1 VQRSASIEL
10 GPYQLLE
17 RIGEGGS
24 GQVFRARGP
33 AGTVAVKILGPA
45 SDLDDAARARFRRE
59 IGALGQIVHPNLIG
73 LIDHGIDA
81 ELGPYLVVP
90 LLAGANLRALCGG
103 HALCPEAAL
112 LLLQPIADATAALHA
127 AGYVH
132 RDLKPE
138 NVIAGPDGAV
148 TVIDLGLAWREGMTR
163 HTDTGAA
170 VGSVGYM
177 APEQVEGHA
186 VDARADVWALG
197 VMVYEWIAGKRPF
210 ARARPAEEAAAVLVG
225 ACARLTAADRRAS
238 AELADLVARCLA
250 IDPARRP
257 SAPELVT
264 AIAAMIDWTD
274 DAASERAAVIADP
287 MTYQQRVAPFRVR
300 RLERQA
306 REAIDAGKPF
316 AALAACDRAL
326 AYAPDHAELH
336 ALVAE
341 AERAA
346 GQRPSPSDVSPTA
359 KTEQAPAVA
368 AAPSEPTRKR
378 PPRWPWLVVAAGG
391 IIAGAGVTFALI
403 PDHSPDPWAS
413 QPAAAAANPTVKV
426 TSSIDDRDRELAHDF
441 ISLFGRALDARD
453 GSTTPPP
460 AAGTTPTTA
469 RGWLE
474 LAATQEPAQAAASAR
489 HALALSPDWT
499 DAQIVLCAA
508 LAAAKDDGA
517 LGACEVA
524 LHKKPA
530 DPTLL
535 AARGAAYL
543 HANKPA
549 EAIADLD
556 RVIAVDPDP
565 KWRRLR
571 AHAKTAAG
579 DGSGAAHDLASAC
592 QLGDAAACKEATP

>member
-1 VQRSASIEL
+1 
-10 GPYQLLE
+10 
-17 RIGEGGS
+17 
-24 GQVFRARGP
+24 
-33 AGTVAVKILGPA
+33 
-45 SDLDDAARARFRRE
+45 
-59 IGALGQIVHPNLIG
+59 
-73 LIDHGIDA
+73 
-81 ELGPYLVVP
+81 
-90 LLAGANLRALCGG
+90 
-103 HALCPEAAL
+103 
-112 LLLQPIADATAALHA
+112 
-127 AGYVH
+127 
-132 RDLKPE
+132 
-138 NVIAGPDGAV
+138 
-148 TVIDLGLAWREGMTR
+148 
-163 HTDTGAA
+163 
-170 VGSVGYM
+170 M

-186 VDARADVWALG
+186 VDARAAVWALG

-257 SAPELVT
+257 AAAELV
-264 AIAAMIDWTD
+264 AAVAAMIDWTD
-274 DAASERAAVIADP
+274 DPASERAAVIADP

-306 REAIDAGKPF
+306 REAIDANKPF
-316 AALAACDRAL
+316 AALAACDRGL

-346 GQRPSPSDVSPTA
+346 GQSPRTSDVSPTAKTEGRAPDVSPTAKTEGRAPDVSPTA

-368 AAPSEPTRKR
+368 AAPSEPMRKR

-391 IIAGAGVTFALI
+391 ILAGAGVTFALI

-413 QPAAAAANPTVKV
+413 QPAAAAPTVKV
-426 TSSIDDRDRELAHDF
+426 TSPIDDRDRELAHDF

-453 GSTTPPP
+453 GSTTPPSAPGTTTP
-460 AAGTTPTTA
+460 APGSTPTTA
-469 RGWLE
+469 RGGLE

-489 HALALSPDWT
+489 HALAISPDWT

-592 QLGDAAACKEATP
+592 QLGDAPACKEATR

>member
-24 GQVFRARGP
+24 GQVYRARGP
-33 AGTVAVKILGPA
+33 AGPVAVKILGPA
-45 SDLDDAARARFRRE
+45 SDLDDAARARFHRE
-59 IGALGQIVHPNLIG
+59 IGALGQIAHGNLIS
-73 LIDHGIDA
+73 LLDHGIDP

-90 LLAGANLRALCGG
+90 LLSGPNLRALCGG

-112 LLLQPIADATAALHA
+112 LLLQPIVEATAALHA

-138 NVIAGPDGAV
+138 NVIAGPDGV
-148 TVIDLGLAWREGMTR
+148 ITVIDLGLAWREGMTR

-186 VDARADVWALG
+186 VDNRADVWALG

-210 ARARPAEEAAAVLVG
+210 ARGRPAEEAAAVLVG

-238 AELADLVARCLA
+238 ADLADLVARCLS

-257 SAPELVT
+257 SAPELAAAV
-264 AIAAMIDWTD
+264 AAMIDWTD
-274 DAASERAAVIADP
+274 DAATERAAVIADP
-287 MTYQQRVAPFRVR
+287 VAYQQRIAPFRVR
-300 RLERQA
+300 RLERVA

-326 AYAPDHAELH
+326 AYAPDHPDLL

-346 GQRPSPSDVSPTA
+346 GEKPRDATSTGP
-359 KTEQAPAVA
+359 QAVG
-368 AAPSEPTRKR
+368 AAPSEPMRKR
-378 PPRWPWLVVAAGG
+378 PPRWPWLLVAAGG
-391 IIAGAGVTFALI
+391 IIAGAGVTYALI
-403 PDHSPDPWAS
+403 PDHSDPWAKS
-413 QPAAAAANPTVKV
+413 PPPAPDVTVKT
-426 TSSIDDRDRELAHDF
+426 TSPIDDRDRELAHDF
-441 ISLFGRALDARD
+441 ISLFGRALDAKD
-453 GSTTPPP
+453 GASTPPP
-460 AAGTTPTTA
+460 VPGVTPTTA
-469 RGWLE
+469 RGWVD

-499 DAQIVLCAA
+499 DAQIVLCAT

-524 LHKKPA
+524 LRKKPN

-535 AARGAAYL
+535 AARGVANL
-543 HANKPA
+543 HANHPA
-549 EAIADLD
+549 DAIADLD

-592 QLGDAAACKEATP
+592 QLGDAPACKEAP